1 MWQVKALPVSAR
13 KGMEVESIT
22 ELLKASCKTWLLNL
36 NRWKAWF
43 LVLIRWKVLVLILF
57 GQEAVLLIELFLF
70 DESIVSTYSSSM
82 KAYLFILFRQKVFIL
97 ILIR

>member
-13 KGMEVESIT
+13 KGMQVESIT
-22 ELLKASCKTWLLNL
+22 ELSKTCRAKRGYL
-36 NRWKAWF
+36 F
-43 LVLIRWKVLVLILF
+43 LIDGKHGFLF
-57 GQEAVLLIELFLF
+57 LFDGKCGYLFFSDRKRCYLFLF

-82 KAYLFILFRQKVFIL
+82 KAYLFILFRQKVLIL